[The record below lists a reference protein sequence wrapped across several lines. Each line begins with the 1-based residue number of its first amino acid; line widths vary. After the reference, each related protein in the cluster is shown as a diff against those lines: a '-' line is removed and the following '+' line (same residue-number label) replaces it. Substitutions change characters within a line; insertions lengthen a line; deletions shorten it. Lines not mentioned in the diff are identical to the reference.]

1 MRSRALLVPIIA
13 LLLLSCSD
21 DDGGA
26 PSADDAQAIVDA
38 ALLDA
43 DDLGGGWELTSTT
56 PAGEDGDDA
65 GFQECAPD
73 SIDMNADDLASSEA
87 REFTLEGELL
97 PTTVQVSASAT
108 ADRDLLGDIH
118 ALLGDAAFKE
128 CVGAALE
135 ESLGSQPGAEMTVG
149 EIASENDVVDVDGI
163 SSTQL
168 DIPLTISASGLDVE
182 MEITIVFITTGH
194 VGALL
199 FIGAPIDGGLSDDEI
214 DDWATL
220 LAERISD

>member
-21 DDGGA
+21 DDGA

-135 ESLGSQPGAEMTVG
+135 ASVGSQPGAEMTVG
-149 EIASENDVVDVDGI
+149 EITSEDDVVDVDGVT
-163 SSTQL
+163 STQL
-168 DIPLTISASGLDVE
+168 VMPITIAAEGITLELEFRFVVLSTDHIGAALVVSSADGSVSEDDVE
-182 MEITIVFITTGH
+182 
-194 VGALL
+194 A
-199 FIGAPIDGGLSDDEI
+199 
-214 DDWATL
+214 WATL
-220 LAERISD
+220 LAERISE